1 MNIGIVT
8 QSLKGNYGGILQ
20 NFALQQVLL
29 SLGHKV
35 ITFDY
40 MQKPRFVDYLR
51 CRVKRIL
58 RLADSRLEYYP
69 KRNHPQI
76 CDFIDRNIFKTH
88 MFWNRY
94 RSSLISWYDIQALV
108 VGSDQVWR
116 PCYNHYLED
125 SFLQFARGYKMP
137 KIAYAASFGTSEW
150 EYTTKQARVCSKLL
164 ANFTAVSVRESS
176 AINLA
181 SKLGAKAEQVLDP
194 TLLLGKDGFDKILN
208 SATKTNDNDPYIGTY
223 VLDKSEKKFD
233 LITQLQSE
241 LGINL
246 LLSSTQNEAGM
257 GPIEWIQR
265 IKDSRFFI
273 TDSFHGTVFCIL
285 YHVPFVA
292 LCNSERG
299 ADRFS
304 SLLNTLNLSN
314 RLISDSNIT
323 EALNIVSEPIDWD
336 FVDAK
341 LDDLRV
347 KSREFLQRNLN

>member
-1 MNIGIVT
+1 M
-8 QSLKGNYGGILQ
+8 
-20 NFALQQVLL
+20 L
-29 SLGHKV
+29 SNCGL
-35 ITFDY
+35 
-40 MQKPRFVDYLR
+40 
-51 CRVKRIL
+51 
-58 RLADSRLEYYP
+58 
-69 KRNHPQI
+69 
-76 CDFIDRNIFKTH
+76 
-88 MFWNRY
+88 
-94 RSSLISWYDIQALV
+94 
-108 VGSDQVWR
+108 
-116 PCYNHYLED
+116 
-125 SFLQFARGYKMP
+125 
-137 KIAYAASFGTSEW
+137 
-150 EYTTKQARVCSKLL
+150 
-164 ANFTAVSVRESS
+164 
-176 AINLA
+176 INLA

-246 LLSSTQNEAGM
+246 LLSSTQNEAGI